1 MKFIVTSPPHT
12 GDIYPGQIIT
22 YKVSPLL
29 GIPLS
34 WMTEIT
40 HVVPGKLFV
49 DEQRQGP
56 YSLWHHQHLF
66 EQDGNGTLMTD
77 IVHYKLP
84 LGPLGVLAKSLFVGK
99 QLEDIFEYRREVIEE
114 KFG

>member
-1 MKFIVTSPPHT
+1 MERKIGAALISVFYKDGLEPIVR
-12 GDIYPGQIIT
+12 
-22 YKVSPLL
+22 
-29 GIPLS
+29 
-34 WMTEIT
+34 
-40 HVVPGKLFV
+40 KLH
-49 DEQRQGP
+49 EQRQGP